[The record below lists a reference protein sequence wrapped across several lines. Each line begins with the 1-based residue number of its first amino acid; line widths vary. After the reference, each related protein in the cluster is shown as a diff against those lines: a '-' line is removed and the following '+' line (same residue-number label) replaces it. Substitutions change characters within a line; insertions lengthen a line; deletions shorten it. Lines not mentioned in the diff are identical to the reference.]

1 MCNAR
6 KGILASIISLLAC
19 SPVMVVEAAYGS
31 PAAKGLLPKGS
42 PVASRLR
49 RVDSGLPALPGAA
62 GSADSKGAY
71 VPLPADAKKILTKLN
86 CKVEDAITPKVARIP
101 ADGGGSDFMVTDR
114 RGSGYRY
121 WIRSFAGTGG
131 TAGYL
136 AQLNGCPA
144 ETVGMRAYIA
154 RDGGALEDITSE
166 ILDRG
171 GFPDKA
177 TMKKYADQEASGLF
191 ALIGQLDRVPVVR
204 WIAEADPDRGLRT
217 DKRTFGRG
225 NYVHG
230 GFLLW
235 TGDRFEVRQK
245 VTSALWRCDN
255 PKAPECIDDP
265 FVEGR

>member
-1 MCNAR
+1 MGNVPTCM
-6 KGILASIISLLAC
+6 LASIYFLLAC
-19 SPVMVVEAAYGS
+19 SAETMEVAYAATAS
-31 PAAKGLLPKGS
+31 KGHLSKGS
-42 PVASRLR
+42 PVASRPLH
-49 RVDSGLPALPGAA
+49 VDNGLPALPSAA

-71 VPLPADAKKILTKLN
+71 VPMPADAREILTRLN
-86 CKVEDAITPKVARIP
+86 CKVEDAITPKVARISGN
-101 ADGGGSDFMVTDR
+101 DGASDFMVTDR

-121 WIRSFAGTGG
+121 WIRSFTGSAGAT
-131 TAGYL
+131 GYL

-144 ETVGMRAYIA
+144 RTIGMRAYIA
-154 RDGGALEDITSE
+154 KDDGALEDITSE

-171 GFPDKA
+171 GFPDEA
-177 TMKKYADQEASGLF
+177 AMKKYADQEASGLF

-235 TGDRFEVRQK
+235 TGDKFEVRQK
-245 VTSALWRCDN
+245 VPAAVWLCDN